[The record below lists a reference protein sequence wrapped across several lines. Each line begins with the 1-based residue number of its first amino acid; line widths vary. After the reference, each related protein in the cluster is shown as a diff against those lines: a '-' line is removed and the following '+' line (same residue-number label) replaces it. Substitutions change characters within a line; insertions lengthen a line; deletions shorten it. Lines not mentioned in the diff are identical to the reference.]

1 VSRRGRM
8 LLASALIALGLGVA
22 AGPAH
27 AGIWTEIPS
36 GTTEEITAIEYRGG
50 DQFWF
55 TTGSGKIFK
64 RVGGTFQQKYTGP
77 GVVFRD
83 IEFDAAGAI
92 GLAVGTNGRLVRSTN
107 GGDTWAAVPLPA
119 SGHPTDETN
128 CGVNMPAGD
137 LDSVRVDGLGRAWIV
152 GSGSQIWRSPNT
164 GLLLGTGFVAANDG
178 AGAACLIAGRD
189 FDAMVFIPG
198 DPGGYFIAK
207 SFGQVFFSSDPFTT
221 SAAEKLGAAG
231 NGFTTLRRAVGDPSN
246 TNRMWA
252 VTPGNGGTSYVKR
265 TIDGW
270 GSELEWALGNPDKRE
285 FSNAYDIDY
294 AGGTVLTAGAGG
306 MVLHSIDGEHFYYD
320 DADGVIA
327 TQDWRAVS
335 VADGSNGAIGGT
347 NGKLAVTTVA
357 NVTPDVTKPTGT
369 ISGPTSA
376 NAGQP
381 VTFTLNAA
389 DTGGSGLNPASYAWT
404 SAGLPNVGG
413 NPASFTFPSPGFYT
427 VKVTFADN
435 AGNSETATHS
445 ITINKAPAG
454 GGGGASLPVSF
465 TGPGNKLSAKIVGN
479 RVRVRAR
486 GTIKLPAGAPRSA
499 CSGKVKLT
507 VKRKSTTLAK
517 RSAKLKRK
525 SGKCRFGKTI
535 FIKRSKVGR
544 STTSLRL
551 KVSFSGNSV
560 LKAGS
565 TTKTLVIKK

>member
-1 VSRRGRM
+1 VSRTVRM
-8 LLASALIALGLGVA
+8 LLASALGALGLGFI
-22 AGPAH
+22 AGPAS

-55 TTGSGKIFK
+55 ATGSGKIFK
-64 RVGGTFQQKYTGP
+64 RVGGTFQLKYP
-77 GVVFRD
+77 GAGTVFRD
-83 IEFDAAGAI
+83 IEFNADGTI
-92 GLAVGTNGRLVRSTN
+92 GLAVGTNGRLVRSIN
-107 GGDTWAAVPLPA
+107 GGDNWAAVGLPVSRSA
-119 SGHPTDETN
+119 TSETDCADAPVHP
-128 CGVNMPAGD
+128 PGD
-137 LDSVRVDGLGRAWIV
+137 LDSVRIDGLGRAWIV
-152 GSGSQIWRSPNT
+152 GSGAQIWRST
-164 GLLLGTGFVAANDG
+164 GTGAALGTGWADANNGTGDTC
-178 AGAACLIAGRD
+178 AIAGRD

-221 SAAEKLGAAG
+221 SATEKLGAAG
-231 NGFTTLRRAVGDPSN
+231 NGFVNLRRAVGDPSN

-270 GSELEWALGNPDKRE
+270 SSESDWALGNADKRN

-294 AGGTVLTAGAGG
+294 AGGTVLTAGEAG
-306 MVLHSIDGEHFYYD
+306 MVLHSIDGQTFYYD

-335 VADGSNGAIGGT
+335 LADGANGAIGGT
-347 NGKLAVTTVA
+347 NGKLAITTAA
-357 NVTPDVTKPTGT
+357 NVTPDVIKPTGT
-369 ISGPTSA
+369 IAGPASA

-389 DTGGSGLNPASYAWT
+389 DTGGSGLNPVSYAWT
-404 SAGLPNVGG
+404 SAGLPNAGG
-413 NPASFTFPSPGFYT
+413 NPATFTFPSSGFYT

-445 ITINKAPAG
+445 ITINRAPAG
-454 GGGGASLPVSF
+454 GGTTRVPVDF
-465 TGPGNKLSAKIVGN
+465 TGRGNKLDAKIVGN

-486 GTIKLPAGAPRSA
+486 GTIKLPAGAS
-499 CSGKVKLT
+499 CSGKVKLK
-507 VKRKSTTLAK
+507 VKRKRTTLAQ

-544 STTSLRL
+544 STTRLRL
-551 KVSFSGNSV
+551 KVSITGNTA
-560 LKAGS
+560 LKFAPL
-565 TTKTLVIKK
+565 TKTLVIKK